1 MRILGTIIR
10 TLFNVNYFF
19 PWTTIKIPVSPGER
33 M

>member
-1 MRILGTIIR
+1 MTQLTR
-10 TLFNVNYFF
+10 LFNVNYFF